1 MCTSAVDAQ
10 DTVSRFAACVS
21 DIEKWMNSNRLKLNA
36 DKTKIIW
43 IGSRQ
48 QLAKLDPTDVTLHS
62 TTVTPL
68 TTVVDLGVH
77 VDNQLTMTAHVTHL
91 SRSCFYQLRQLRSI
105 RRFIT
110 SDAALTLVHIFYQ

>member
-1 MCTSAVDAQ
+1 MSVFAVDAQ
-10 DTVSRFAACVS
+10 DAVSRFAAYVS
-21 DIEKWMNSNRLKLNA
+21 DVERWMNSNRLKLNA
-36 DKTKIIW
+36 DKTQIIW

-48 QLAKLDPTDVTLHS
+48 QLAKFDHTDVTLHS

-68 TTVVDLGVH
+68 TTVADLGVH

-110 SDAALTLVHIFYQ
+110 